1 VLFHFVLSDDHT
13 SWNWPCLWGETPPF
27 AFSSVLKEGALVVV
41 RQNSCPSDSIKHR
54 YACHGDHDGTTE
66 TLDVPWNGTT
76 IKWDCR
82 PAKPE
87 APKHSAG
94 ARLLRSILDPF
105 AGILH
110 VFAEAVGRVAAD
122 GNESQEGGGK
132 EQKKETLRQW
142 DVLCFHG
149 VRIEPKR
156 GLNAMG

>member
-1 VLFHFVLSDDHT
+1 MD
-13 SWNWPCLWGETPPF
+13 
-27 AFSSVLKEGALVVV
+27 V
-41 RQNSCPSDSIKHR
+41 RQNSCPSDSIKNR
-54 YACHGDHDGTTE
+54 YPCRGGQGGATE
-66 TLDVPWNGTT
+66 TLDLPAKGTT

-94 ARLLRSILDPF
+94 ERLLRSVLDPF

-110 VFAEAVGRVAAD
+110 VFADAVGCVAAD

-142 DVLCFHG
+142 DVLCFQG
-149 VRIEPKR
+149 VRTEPKR